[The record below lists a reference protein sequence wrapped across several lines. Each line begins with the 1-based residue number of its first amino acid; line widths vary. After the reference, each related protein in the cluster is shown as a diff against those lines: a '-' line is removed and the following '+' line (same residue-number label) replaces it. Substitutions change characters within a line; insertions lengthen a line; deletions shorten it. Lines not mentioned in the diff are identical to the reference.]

1 MRFPNMNFHTHTTYC
16 DGKETAEQ
24 MVQAAIA
31 KGFTRLG
38 FSGHGFNDFR
48 PEDQEVWC
56 MRPEDVPK
64 YQTEVRALAEKYQDK
79 IEILCG
85 VEQDACSTAPTE
97 GFDYVIGSVHYV
109 EKNGMYYCVDES
121 PEVLEQGIREGFGGD
136 VYALTKRFFEI
147 EAEVVS
153 RTNATFIGHFDLVTK
168 FNEGSRYFD
177 PMDKR
182 YRTAA
187 LSAMDALL
195 ETGRPFEIN
204 TGGMYRG
211 LRTEPYPS
219 LQLLRDL
226 KERRGK
232 ILLSSDSHDGA
243 SLGFRFAEV
252 AQAAKEIGF
261 DSVLV
266 LKKDGWEEF
275 NYYRSLNYYK
285 RGIKKC
291 CLQRK
296 ICKQHFIF
304 DEALTFSA
312 VTAELCCHIGIFFGI
327 FCRHICQSDV
337 IYNLIQC
344 HLHFLPD
351 GKGNAVV
358 GIGAVGMVNT
368 VHRGQRAFQHTQY
381 LADGGCFGRIGQ
393 RIAALCATEA
403 FYQTG
408 LGQWVDN
415 LLQIFFGNTLIL
427 GDCL

>member
-56 MRPEDVPK
+56 MRPA
-64 YQTEVRALAEKYQDK
+64 EVRALAAKYQDK
-79 IEILCG
+79 IQILCG

-177 PMDKR
+177 PMD
-182 YRTAA
+182 
-187 LSAMDALL
+187 ALL

-232 ILLSSDSHDGA
+232 ILLSSDSHNGA

-261 DSVLV
+261 GSVLV

-275 NYYRSLNYYK
+275 K
-285 RGIKKC
+285 
-291 CLQRK
+291 
-296 ICKQHFIF
+296 
-304 DEALTFSA
+304 
-312 VTAELCCHIGIFFGI
+312 
-327 FCRHICQSDV
+327 
-337 IYNLIQC
+337 
-344 HLHFLPD
+344 
-351 GKGNAVV
+351 
-358 GIGAVGMVNT
+358 
-368 VHRGQRAFQHTQY
+368 
-381 LADGGCFGRIGQ
+381 
-393 RIAALCATEA
+393 
-403 FYQTG
+403 
-408 LGQWVDN
+408 
-415 LLQIFFGNTLIL
+415 LL
-427 GDCL
+427 